1 MAQSDPRPGHV
12 HIRGVEDSDLAAFF
26 EHQLDGE
33 ATRMAAFP
41 ARERE
46 AFMAHWERIRADKS
60 VVTQTIGVDGQVAGN
75 LVSWEQE
82 GHHEIGYWLGRDY
95 WGRGIATQA
104 LALFIAQVKA
114 RPLYAYVAVHNI
126 ASMRVLEKCGFRRA
140 AAQGTASLTSE
151 DSAGEHI
158 AFVLEL

>member
-1 MAQSDPRPGHV
+1 
-12 HIRGVEDSDLAAFF
+12 
-26 EHQLDGE
+26 
-33 ATRMAAFP
+33 
-41 ARERE
+41 
-46 AFMAHWERIRADKS
+46 MAHWERIRADKS

-140 AAQGTASLTSE
+140 AGPRNSIFDKRGQCRGA
-151 DSAGEHI
+151 HR
-158 AFVLEL
+158 VCP